1 MQNIKNYR
9 EKNDLCKCVCM
20 GAMTVYMTIYSS
32 TVMKN
37 TSLREVSQTKEG
49 ALFLGKVL
57 NTPLKP
63 LSAQKHVN
71 VRNLKSSVKFH
82 SVFHTHDVST

>member
-1 MQNIKNYR
+1 
-9 EKNDLCKCVCM
+9 M
-20 GAMTVYMTIYSS
+20 GAMTVYMAIFSS

-49 ALFLGKVL
+49 ALFLGKIL

-63 LSAQKHVN
+63 LSPYTAMKQKHVN
-71 VRNLKSSVKFH
+71 ILSE
-82 SVFHTHDVST
+82 T